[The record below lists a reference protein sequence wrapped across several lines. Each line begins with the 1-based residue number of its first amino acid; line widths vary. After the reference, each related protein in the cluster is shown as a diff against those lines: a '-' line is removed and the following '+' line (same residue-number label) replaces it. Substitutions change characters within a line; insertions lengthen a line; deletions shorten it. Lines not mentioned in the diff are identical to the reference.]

1 MGGVMIS
8 VVPGRSPTLFPAPAF
23 LPDATGKPLGT
34 GFARSPDPACGWC
47 CYVDPRAL
55 QRVRASTAQVER
67 DFPDTRRR
75 ADQPRP
81 LPALPADEKFGPL
94 GPLLPCPLPGTFNA
108 VWLPALGCDLAEA

>member
-8 VVPGRSPTLFPAPAF
+8 VAPAGVPPLFPAAPAF

-55 QRVRASTAQVER
+55 QPVRSER
-67 DFPDTRRR
+67 ARLKSSAIFRTTRRR
-75 ADQPRP
+75 ADQPKP
-81 LPALPADEKFGPL
+81 LPALPA
-94 GPLLPCPLPGTFNA
+94 
-108 VWLPALGCDLAEA
+108 